1 MLFITGTLW
10 GWVEARPEKQGL
22 MAVVSHTMGVVRL
35 LCSRGIQSS
44 RHVAFVICDYE

>member
-22 MAVVSHTMGVVRL
+22 MTIASHTVGGVWQGR
-35 LCSRGIQSS
+35 
-44 RHVAFVICDYE
+44 VI